1 MLNLKAP
8 KKSILKKTRE
18 QLQKEKEEE
27 QKK

>member
-1 MLNLKAP
+1 MLNLKEP
-8 KKSILKKTRE
+8 KKSILKKSRE